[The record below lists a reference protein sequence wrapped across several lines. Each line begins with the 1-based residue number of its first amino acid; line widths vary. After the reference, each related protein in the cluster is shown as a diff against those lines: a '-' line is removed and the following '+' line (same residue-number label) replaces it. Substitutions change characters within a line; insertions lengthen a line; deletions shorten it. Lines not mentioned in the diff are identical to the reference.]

1 VTRLEIAAI
10 AALIVV
16 LPLALS
22 GQPYY
27 SGLAAYAVILA
38 IFGLSINLTVGYL
51 GLISFGHA
59 AFFGLGAYTAG
70 LLVTK
75 LGFNFWIALFV
86 APLPAAVLGAFVG
99 AATVR
104 LGGAYFAIAT
114 LTAAEILRLVAAN
127 WLDLTRGPLGLIVPR
142 PRISAIESMG
152 LAFPQ
157 YYLFICLLALALC
170 VELVRRLLRSPI
182 GRNWQ
187 VIRESRDLAESIGIA
202 TVRQRTI
209 NIALSGGMAGLAGA
223 LFVPR
228 TLVLT
233 PDLFGATLSATG
245 LLTAILG
252 GKATLIG
259 PLLGGLTFAVLPE
272 ALRFVDTYRV
282 VIFALILLLVIRL
295 QPGGLVAMLP
305 KSWLQR
311 RQQAAIPRPN
321 GAPVA
326 FAKADQLHVSHLT
339 RRFGGLSA
347 VTDVS
352 FDIKPGELVG
362 IIGPNGAGKT
372 TCLSLISGFI
382 VPTQGAV
389 RFGEAIVSDRPPHQ
403 MARAGLVRTFQQ
415 TAICPILSVFENVLA
430 ATAVPVPERFSGAIL
445 QLPSF
450 FKREQERQEI
460 AAECLALVGLS
471 ARAADRA
478 GSLPYGQQKL
488 LSIAVALAMRPRLL
502 LLDEPAAGLNHTEA
516 NLLAGLL
523 KTLHARGLT
532 IALIDHNLRMMMAL
546 CERIVVLDQGRRI
559 ADGAPGEVRANPQV
573 VSAYL
578 GGVAKRDAAPC

>member
-1 VTRLEIAAI
+1 MTRLQIAAVAAVI
-10 AALIVV
+10 AA
-16 LPLALS
+16 LPLALA

-75 LGFNFWIALFV
+75 LGFNFWLALLV
-86 APLPAAVLGAFVG
+86 APLPATILGALVG

-142 PRISAIESMG
+142 PRIPAVESLG
-152 LAFPQ
+152 LVFAQ
-157 YYLFICLLALALC
+157 YYLFICLVALVLC
-170 VELVRRLLRSPI
+170 VELVRRLLRSPV
-182 GRNWQ
+182 GRGWQ

-233 PDLFGATLSATG
+233 PDLFGATLSAMG
-245 LLTAILG
+245 LLTTILG

-259 PLLGGLTFAVLPE
+259 SLLGGLTFAVLPE
-272 ALRFVDTYRV
+272 ALRFVDEYRV
-282 VIFALILLLVIRL
+282 VIFALILLLVIRV
-295 QPGGLVAMLP
+295 QPRGLVAMLP
-305 KSWLQR
+305 ASWFR
-311 RQQAAIPRPN
+311 RGRAVALPEPRD
-321 GAPVA
+321 APIA
-326 FAKADQLHVSHLT
+326 FVKAEDLIVSHLT

-347 VTDVS
+347 VSGVS
-352 FDIKPGELVG
+352 LGLKPDELVG

-382 VPTQGAV
+382 APTQGTV
-389 RFGEAIVSDRPPHQ
+389 RFGTVVVSERPPHE

-415 TAICPILSVFENVLA
+415 TAICPTLSVFENVLA
-430 ATAVPVPERFSGAIL
+430 ATAVPVPEMFLDAIL

-450 FKREQERQEI
+450 YKRERKRRQI
-460 AAECLALVGLS
+460 AADCLALVGLS
-471 ARAADRA
+471 SRAGDRA

-488 LSIAVALAMRPRLL
+488 LSITVALATHPRLL

-516 NLLAGLL
+516 NLLGSLL
-523 KTLHARGLT
+523 KTLHGYGLT

-546 CERIVVLDQGRRI
+546 CQRIVVLDQGRLI
-559 ADGAPGEVRANPQV
+559 ADGTPDEVRANPQV

-578 GGVAKRDAAPC
+578 GGRSKQDVAS